1 MIKLFT
7 PLLLLTISS
16 YTHAQQ
22 AMIAPTEVTVAE
34 ENTTPTSS
42 NQTTTSSSATEELAK
57 KAIIDLKQNTTFGGY
72 IIGQA
77 KFNDQDGNDVHS
89 DMNIR
94 LVRVY
99 AKGKVLDFAYSLQ
112 VQVNGA
118 NGSSPYIVDA
128 WTEWQKY
135 DFARIKFGQFKRA
148 FGFENPMNPW
158 DIGAGAYSQLS
169 TKFAGFKDRVG
180 EQSSN
185 GRDFGLQVQ
194 GDVLPIGK
202 DKHKFIHYQIGVYNG
217 QGINHSD
224 LNSHK
229 DLIGGVS
236 VSPIKPLQ
244 LAVFGWDGNYVKDGL
259 TVSRSRLAFGA
270 KYDGP
275 ILIRTE
281 YARSHG
287 RKIVSTSNGSAIAG
301 ADRADAWYLT
311 CGVPVN
317 NHLRLWG
324 KYDVYR
330 DTKEWDSAKNLYG
343 FTAEYYFY
351 KNLKIQANYTYTYD
365 RLARSQGKDGIYNT
379 LDLQLYVRF

>member
-1 MIKLFT
+1 MKHILT
-7 PLLLLTISS
+7 PILLLTLSS
-16 YTHAQQ
+16 AAYAQQ
-22 AMIAPTEVTVAE
+22 AMPETNVNESGNDAATLSNTDTQAAPA
-34 ENTTPTSS
+34 P
-42 NQTTTSSSATEELAK
+42 SAADRLIKQAVS
-57 KAIIDLKQNTTFGGY
+57 DLKQNTTFGGY

-89 DMNIR
+89 NMDIR

-99 AKGKVLDFAYSLQ
+99 AKGKVLDFAYNLQ
-112 VQVNGA
+112 VQVNGT

-148 FGFENPMNPW
+148 YGFENPMNPW
-158 DIGAGAYSQLS
+158 DIGAGGYSQLT
-169 TKFAGFKDRVG
+169 TKLVGFKDRVG
-180 EQSSN
+180 EHSSN
-185 GRDFGLQVQ
+185 GRDIGLQIQ
-194 GDVLPIGK
+194 GDLLPVGA
-202 DKHKFIHYQIGVYNG
+202 DRHNLVHYQVGVYNG
-217 QGINHSD
+217 QGVNHSE

-229 DLIGGVS
+229 DLIGGLII
-236 VSPIKPLQ
+236 SPVKPLQ

-259 TVSRSRLAFGA
+259 TVSRSRLGFGA

-275 ILIRTE
+275 VLVRTE
-281 YARSHG
+281 YTRSHG
-287 RKIVSTSNGSAIAG
+287 RKITSGAITG

-311 CGVPVN
+311 CGVPVT

-343 FTAEYYFY
+343 FTAEYYFC
-351 KNLKIQANYTYTYD
+351 KNLKVQANYTYTYD
-365 RLARSQGKDGIYNT
+365 RLTRSQGKDGIYNT